1 MPLPVIAG
9 IPWLAGVIG
18 GLFSAVFSY
27 FAQFLT
33 KRVAIVA
40 TVIAVLVAI
49 TTTFF
54 AVIAGIVSALS
65 VAAPPQVSVAA
76 SLVVPGNATACASA
90 YMAALVA
97 RWAYQWNVKVLQYK
111 LF

>member
-1 MPLPVIAG
+1 MALPVLAG
-9 IPWLAGVIG
+9 IPWLASVIG
-18 GLFSAVFSY
+18 GLFSAVFAY

-33 KRVAIVA
+33 KRLAIVA
-40 TVIAVLVAI
+40 AVVSVLIAI
-49 TTTFF
+49 TTAFF
-54 AVIAGIVSALS
+54 AAINGIVSALS
-65 VAAPPQVSVAA
+65 VAAPPSVAVAA
-76 SLVVPGNATACASA
+76 SLVVPSNATACASA